1 MVFSSTLFLFLFLPT
16 VLAGCYLLIL
26 PVMLGYRARPW
37 LGLSNGFLLAA
48 SLLFYFWGEGYR
60 IWLLVAVILANF
72 ACGRLLTVGTSGLLS
87 PGGSRSLGQ
96 KLVLAGA
103 VLSNLTLLGYFKYFN
118 FGLETLN
125 HLATALGSQPTT
137 WLEGF
142 RVALPLGI
150 SFFVFQALSYTIDVY
165 RGQVAAAKNLVDF
178 ACYIS
183 LFPQLVAGPI
193 VRYVDVARQ
202 IVDRTITR
210 SRVADGIARFIAG
223 LGKKVLIANTLA
235 VVADKMFSLSAT
247 ELTTGAAWL
256 GIVCYTLQIYFDF
269 SGYSDMAIGMGRMLG
284 FEFLENFNYPY
295 IATSIQEFW
304 RRWHISLSSW
314 FRDYLYIPL
323 GGSRCGTGRTYFN
336 LCLVF
341 LLCGLWHGANWT
353 FIAWGLYHGLFLVL
367 ERTAWGAWIA
377 RRPAVVRHTYTLLA
391 VMCGWVVFRVSSLTE
406 AGSYLGAMFGFGAGW
421 WGFDAA
427 WYLTTDVCL
436 ALTAGVLFAMPVVP
450 TLAAWKEHLLR
461 GGTRTTLGQ
470 EVAVGLGR
478 LASLSAILWLS
489 CLSLAAGTHNP
500 FIYFRF

>member
-1 MVFSSTLFLFLFLPT
+1 MVFSSTLFLFLFLPA

-26 PVMLGYRARPW
+26 PAVLGYRAKPW

-60 IWLLVAVILANF
+60 SWLLVAVIAANF
-72 ACGRLLTVGTSGLLS
+72 AYGRLLTVGTSGVL
-87 PGGSRSLGQ
+87 PPDGARSLWQ
-96 KLVLAGA
+96 KLVLVGA
-103 VLSNLTLLGYFKYFN
+103 VVSNLALLGYFKYFN
-118 FGLETLN
+118 FGLETFN
-125 HLATALGSQPTT
+125 QLAEAFGSQPAT

-165 RGQVAAAKNLVDF
+165 RGQVAAAKSLVDF
-178 ACYIS
+178 ACYVS
-183 LFPQLVAGPI
+183 FFPQLVAGPI

-235 VVADKMFSLSAT
+235 VVADKMFSLSAA

-256 GIVCYTLQIYFDF
+256 GILCYTLQIYFDF

-284 FEFLENFNYPY
+284 FEFLENFNFPY
-295 IATSIQEFW
+295 IAASIQEFW
-304 RRWHISLSSW
+304 RRWHISLSTW

-323 GGSRCGTGRTYFN
+323 GGSRRGTGRTYFN

-391 VMCGWVVFRVSSLTE
+391 VMCGWVIFRASSLAE
-406 AGSYLGAMFGFGAGW
+406 AGAYLATMFGFGAGW

-436 ALTAGVLFAMPVVP
+436 ALAAGVLFSMPVVP

-461 GGTRTTLGQ
+461 GGTRATLGR
-470 EVAVGLGR
+470 EVAMGLGR